1 MLDPKVVFFD
11 EPMGALDPL
20 IRFEFRQDLRQ
31 IFLSLGKTVVLVTH
45 DMNEAG
51 FFGDPIILLNNGRIM
66 RRGPLCELLEKP
78 ADPFVTRFI
87 KAQRGLP

>member
-1 MLDPKVVFFD
+1 M
-11 EPMGALDPL
+11 
-20 IRFEFRQDLRQ
+20 
-31 IFLSLGKTVVLVTH
+31 TH

-66 RRGPLCELLEKP
+66 QRGPLCELLEKP